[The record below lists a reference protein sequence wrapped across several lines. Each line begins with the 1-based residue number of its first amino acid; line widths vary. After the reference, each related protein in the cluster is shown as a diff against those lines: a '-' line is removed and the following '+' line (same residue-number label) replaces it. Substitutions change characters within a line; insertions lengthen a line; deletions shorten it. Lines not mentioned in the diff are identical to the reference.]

1 MFKNFLKV
9 ALRNLLKR
17 KSYTVINVLGLA
29 TGMAICLL
37 IVLFINDELS
47 FDKQHEKGDR
57 IYRMVV
63 KRQYPGR
70 TTSYALI
77 PQSYAKAVK
86 EELPEVEEAVR
97 VFDFVGNSVFQ
108 LKYGDKAFEEKRVL
122 AVDSNFFRVF
132 SATML
137 AGNKDNALEEANSVV
152 LNETTAKKYFG
163 SVDQALGKI
172 LLPEG
177 NNNQPLKVTGVVAD
191 WPENSHLLFD
201 LLITTAGNR
210 FLLGENYIGFSAWTY
225 LLLNKNASP
234 ESVEAKFPHIIEK
247 YAAGNIERNFSQ
259 TYQQFQAN
267 GNGYT
272 YYLQPLRKIHL
283 ISNLEREYRPNG
295 SLRTIYIFGIV
306 AVFILLIACIN
317 FINLSTARS
326 TERAKEVG
334 IRKTFGSEK
343 KSLIY
348 QFLIESTILS
358 IISMLLALLLV
369 FLLLPFFNQVSGKHI
384 ELATFFT
391 SGIILLMILLTI
403 ITGLAAG
410 LYPAFILSSFRP
422 IQVLR
427 GKFKSGSYGLALRNG
442 LVVFQFAIT
451 VILIICTII
460 VNSQMG
466 YMTNSSELGFNKSN
480 TIIIERADLLN
491 DKTRS
496 FKTELQ
502 RIPEVQSV
510 TSASALPGQEN
521 YFGVSWAV
529 EGNKEPMTGRGII
542 TDEQYQQALGL
553 QMKEGRFFSKDFPTD
568 SLAVVLNE
576 KAVTEL
582 GLKNPIG
589 TRLTSP
595 DGFYNGR
602 NGETY
607 TYTVIGVLK
616 DFHYQSLHEVI
627 TPLLFTSSS
636 RFNDQMQ
643 FAAVKVNATNFKSSV
658 DAIEEKWKEFVKDRP
673 FHYTFLD
680 DTVAQQYHAEQTSQK
695 IFTFFSSLAIFIACI
710 GLLGLAAYTTQ
721 QRTREIGIRKVLGAS
736 VGNIT
741 KMLSIDFLKLVFIA
755 SLIAFP
761 AAWWAMHKWLQGFAY
776 RIHISVWVF
785 IIAGFLSVLIALI
798 TISFQTIKAAIAN
811 PVKNLRT
818 E

>member
-17 KSYTVINVLGLA
+17 KGYTFINVFGLA

-47 FDKQHEKGDR
+47 FDKHQEKGDR

-70 TTSYALI
+70 TTSYAII

-86 EELPEVEEAVR
+86 QELPEVEEAVR
-97 VFDFVGNSVFQ
+97 VFDFTGNSVFQ
-108 LKYGDKAFEEKRVL
+108 LKYGEKAFEEKRVL
-122 AVDSNFFRVF
+122 GVDSNFFRIF
-132 SATML
+132 SVTML
-137 AGNKDNALEEANSVV
+137 AGNKENALANANSVV

-163 SVDQALGKI
+163 SADQAVGK
-172 LLPEG
+172 LLQPEG
-177 NNNQPLKVTGVVAD
+177 NNREPLKVTGVVAD

-201 LLITTAGNR
+201 LLVSTAGQP
-210 FLLGENYIGFSAWTY
+210 FAQSENYIGFAAWTY
-225 LLLNKNASP
+225 LLLNKNASA
-234 ESVEAKFPHIIEK
+234 ETVEAKLPHIIEK
-247 YAAGNIERNFSQ
+247 YAAGNIEKNFSQ
-259 TYQQFQAN
+259 TYQQFQAH

-295 SLRTIYIFGIV
+295 SMRAIYIFGII

-343 KSLIY
+343 NSLIY

-358 IISMLLALLLV
+358 MLSMIVALILV
-369 FLLLPFFNQVSGKHI
+369 FLLLPFFNQVSGKH
-384 ELATFFT
+384 LTLVTFFVP
-391 SGIILLMILLTI
+391 GNILLMIGLTI

-422 IQVLR
+422 IQVLK

-442 LVVFQFAIT
+442 LVVFQFAIS
-451 VILIICTII
+451 VILIICTIV
-460 VNSQMG
+460 VNNQMN
-466 YMTNSSELGFNKSN
+466 YMTNGNELGFNKSN
-480 TIIIERADLLN
+480 TIIIDRADLLN
-491 DKTRS
+491 EKTKP
-496 FKTELQ
+496 FKTEIE
-502 RIPEVQSV
+502 RIQNVESIA
-510 TSASALPGQEN
+510 SASALPGQQN

-529 EGNKEPMTGRGII
+529 VGNKEPMTGRGII
-542 TDEQYQQALGL
+542 TDEQYQQVLGL
-553 QMKEGRFFSKDFPTD
+553 QMKEGRFFSTDFPTD
-568 SLAVVLNE
+568 TLAVVLNE
-576 KAVTEL
+576 KAVSEL

-589 TRLTSP
+589 TQLMSP
-595 DGFYNGR
+595 DAVFNGI
-602 NGETY
+602 NGEPY
-607 TYTVIGVLK
+607 KYTVIGVLK
-616 DFHYQSLHEVI
+616 NFHYQSLHEMI
-627 TPLLFTSSS
+627 TPLVFTSSA
-636 RFNDQMQ
+636 RFKDQMQ
-643 FAAVKVNATNFKSSV
+643 FLAVKIKAADFKPALN
-658 DAIEEKWKEFVKDRP
+658 AIETKWKEFVKDRP
-673 FHYTFLD
+673 FHYSFLD
-680 DTVAQQYHAEQTSQK
+680 KTVAEQYLAEQTAQK
-695 IFTFFSSLAIFIACI
+695 IFTFFSTLAILIACI

-741 KMLSIDFLKLVFIA
+741 KMLSIDFLKLVCIA

-761 AAWWAMHKWLQGFAY
+761 VAWWAMHKWLQGFAY
-776 RIHISVWVF
+776 RINIGWWIF
-785 IIAGFLSVLIALI
+785 IAAGLIALFI
-798 TISFQTIKAAIAN
+798 ALATVSFQAIRAAIAN
-811 PVKNLRT
+811 PVNSLRS

>member
-17 KSYTVINVLGLA
+17 KSYTIINVMGLA

-47 FDKQHEKGDR
+47 FDKQQEKGDR

-70 TTSYALI
+70 TTSYAII
-77 PQSYAKAVK
+77 PQSYSKAVK

-97 VFDFVGNSVFQ
+97 VFDFAGNSVFQ

-122 AVDSNFFRVF
+122 AVDSNFFSVF
-132 SATML
+132 SAKML
-137 AGNKDNALEEANSVV
+137 AGNKNKALEEANSVV
-152 LNETTAKKYFG
+152 VNETTAKKYFG
-163 SVDQALGKI
+163 SVDQAVGKI
-172 LLPEG
+172 LTPEG

-210 FLLGENYIGFSAWTY
+210 FAQQEDYIGFAAWTY
-225 LLLNKNASP
+225 LLLNKNVSP
-234 ESVEAKFPHIIEK
+234 KSVEAKFPHIIEK
-247 YAAGNIERNFSQ
+247 YAAGNIEKNFSQ

-272 YYLQPLRKIHL
+272 YYLQPLKEIHL
-283 ISNLEREYRPNG
+283 ISHLEAEYRPNG
-295 SLRTIYIFGIV
+295 SMRAIYIFGIV

-348 QFLIESTILS
+348 QFLIESILLS
-358 IISMLLALLLV
+358 IISMILALVLV
-369 FLLLPFFNQVSGKHI
+369 FLMLPFFNQVSGKHI
-384 ELATFFT
+384 ELFTFFT
-391 SGIILLMILLTI
+391 FGNILIMILLTTV
-403 ITGLAAG
+403 TGLAAG

-422 IQVLR
+422 IQVLK

-442 LVVFQFAIT
+442 LVVFQFAIS

-460 VNSQMG
+460 VNSQMN
-466 YMTNSSELGFNKSN
+466 YMTNGSELGFNKSN
-480 TIIIERADLLN
+480 TIIIERTDLLN
-491 DKTRS
+491 DKTKS
-496 FKTELQ
+496 FKTEIE
-502 RIPEVQSV
+502 RIPNVESI
-510 TSASALPGQEN
+510 TSASALPGQQN

-529 EGNKEPMTGRGII
+529 AGNKEPMTGRGII
-542 TDEQYQQALGL
+542 TDDQYQQLLGL

-576 KAVTEL
+576 KAVSEL

-589 TRLTSP
+589 IQLTSP
-595 DGFYNGR
+595 DGFNNGN
-602 NGETY
+602 NGEQY
-607 TYTVIGVLK
+607 VYTVIGVLR
-616 DFHYQSLHEVI
+616 DFHYQSLHDVI
-627 TPLLFTSSS
+627 TPLIFTNSS
-636 RFNDQMQ
+636 RFKDRLG
-643 FAAVKVNATNFKSSV
+643 FAAVKIKAANFKSSV
-658 DAIEEKWKEFVKDRP
+658 EAIEGKWKEFVKDRP

-680 DTVAQQYHAEQTSQK
+680 KTVAEQYNAEQTTQK
-695 IFTFFSSLAIFIACI
+695 IFTFFSLLAIFIACI

-736 VGNIT
+736 AGNIT
-741 KMLSIDFLKLVFIA
+741 KLLSIDFLKLVLVA
-755 SLIAFP
+755 SVIAFP
-761 AAWWAMHKWLQGFAY
+761 VAWWAMHKWLQSFAY
-776 RIHISVWVF
+776 RIPINAWVF
-785 IIAGFLSVLIALI
+785 IVAGIIAVMIALI
-798 TISFQTIKAAIAN
+798 AISFQTIKAAITN
-811 PVKNLRT
+811 PVKSLRS